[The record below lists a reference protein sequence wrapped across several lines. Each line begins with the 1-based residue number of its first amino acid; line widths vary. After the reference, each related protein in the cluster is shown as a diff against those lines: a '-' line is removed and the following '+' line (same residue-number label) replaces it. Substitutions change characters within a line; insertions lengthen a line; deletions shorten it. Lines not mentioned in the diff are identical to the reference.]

1 MGPHL
6 PVTKE
11 THFQNV
17 DGIIVK
23 SDSLLSHAEDSGG
36 LTMVRVELSSHC
48 ELTHSTSILVDS
60 ASMLLGGP
68 GIQALALGDG

>member
-6 PVTKE
+6 PVIKKPR
-11 THFQNV
+11 FQNV

-36 LTMVRVELSSHC
+36 LNMVRVELSSHC
-48 ELTHSTSILVDS
+48 ELTHSTSILVESD
-60 ASMLLGGP
+60 SMLLGGP
-68 GIQALALGDG
+68 GIWALALGDG

>member
-6 PVTKE
+6 PVTKVPR
-11 THFQNV
+11 FQNV

-36 LTMVRVELSSHC
+36 PR
-48 ELTHSTSILVDS
+48 
-60 ASMLLGGP
+60 
-68 GIQALALGDG
+68 

>member
-11 THFQNV
+11 PRFQNV
-17 DGIIVK
+17 DGITVK
-23 SDSLLSHAEDSGG
+23 SDSPLSHAEDSGG

-48 ELTHSTSILVDS
+48 ELTHSISILVDS
-60 ASMLLGGP
+60 ANTLLGGP
-68 GIQALALGDG
+68 GIRALALGDG